1 MDLWASREHIPPYWY
16 VLSGNIIGISEES
29 EVQALKIIFAVMVLA
44 AVSFAD
50 PAIIHTI
57 DAPDTGISGLG
68 YGNGSLWMVDGTT
81 EYAYQVDPA
90 DGTVQSSWY
99 CANTTKVP
107 TGVTFANNTV
117 YIAMVNPPGGTAG
130 YCYRY
135 STSGSLLSSFSLDC

>member
-1 MDLWASREHIPPYWY
+1 M
-16 VLSGNIIGISEES
+16 
-29 EVQALKIIFAVMVLA
+29 LKIVLA
-44 AVSFAD
+44 MLLAGSCLALPEIV
-50 PAIIHTI
+50 HTI

-90 DGTVQSSWY
+90 TGTVQNSWY
-99 CANTTKVP
+99 CANSTKVP

-117 YIAMVNPPGGTAG
+117 YIAMVTPGTGTYG

-135 STSGSLLSSFSLDC
+135 STGGAYISMFSLDC

>member
-1 MDLWASREHIPPYWY
+1 MDRTGL
-16 VLSGNIIGISEES
+16 
-29 EVQALKIIFAVMVLA
+29 EVKLLKFIFPMMVLA
-44 AVSFAD
+44 AAAFAD

-81 EYAYQVDPA
+81 EFAYQVDPS
-90 DGTVQSSWY
+90 DGTVLNSWY
-99 CANTTKVP
+99 CANTSKVP

-117 YIAMVNPPGGTAG
+117 YIAMVTPGTGTAG

-135 STSGSLLSSFSLDC
+135 SSAGSYIASFSLDC